1 MRCVKQ
7 RTLKPNTRKQRDIDA
22 LINAYSREK
31 ESWLR
36 YFDRWKNISFL
47 GKPRLVRDE
56 KIKEKYRSPYG
67 LQARHWKLALTDAI
81 ETWDK
86 YWKSLFVIV
95 RSHVARNSHLSEDEK
110 HYAYW
115 LLKGYDQFSQMM
127 QGEYPIPPFSL
138 PVPSLKRGASAL
150 RRLLKKHKKNPPQLK
165 RKRSVRF
172 DADCYS
178 SFEHNNRWYVS
189 LMSLIPGKR
198 IVLPLLGQTGISG
211 TVTLVCKDEGLDL
224 HVSCLL
230 KPKKKA
236 SSAMEAVDF
245 GYTEVMTDTEGKRYG
260 TVFGKHLTK
269 ISEWLHQKGKKRNRL
284 RAIGEN
290 KKNKK
295 MRRCNLGRKKQ
306 TNVTRRAK
314 ATLLKEINTGI
325 NQLIR
330 LKQPA
335 ILITE
340 DLRHSFTFNK
350 SKKLNRKL
358 SSWLR
363 GELQDRIE
371 FKALAEGF
379 RHEQV
384 NPAYGSQSCPACLF
398 VDSKNRTHDNFT
410 CQYCRYE
417 DHADRVAAL
426 NYFNR
431 YGDLEI
437 GRYTPY
443 RQVKTILLERFHR
456 RLELGLSKTV
466 TGRTLDTVAGV
477 HPPPLSIQTASL
489 DGKVVYEPGECIL
502 ANRAVTQRANRK

>member
-198 IVLPLLGQTGISG
+198 IVLPLFGQAKVSG
-211 TVTLVCKDEGLDL
+211 TITLVQKDERLDL
-224 HVSCLL
+224 HVSCPL
-230 KPKKKA
+230 KPKKNA
-236 SSAMEAVDF
+236 SSAIEAVDF

-269 ISEWLHQKGKKRNRL
+269 ISEWLHQKGKSGIDFEPSEKIKKIKRCAAATSGEKNRPTSP
-284 RAIGEN
+284 E
-290 KKNKK
+290 
-295 MRRCNLGRKKQ
+295 
-306 TNVTRRAK
+306 
-314 ATLLKEINTGI
+314 EP
-325 NQLIR
+325 R
-330 LKQPA
+330 LPY
-335 ILITE
+335 
-340 DLRHSFTFNK
+340 
-350 SKKLNRKL
+350 SKKSTPASI
-358 SSWLR
+358 SSS
-363 GELQDRIE
+363 
-371 FKALAEGF
+371 
-379 RHEQV
+379 V
-384 NPAYGSQSCPACLF
+384 
-398 VDSKNRTHDNFT
+398 
-410 CQYCRYE
+410 
-417 DHADRVAAL
+417 
-426 NYFNR
+426 
-431 YGDLEI
+431 
-437 GRYTPY
+437 
-443 RQVKTILLERFHR
+443 
-456 RLELGLSKTV
+456 
-466 TGRTLDTVAGV
+466 
-477 HPPPLSIQTASL
+477 
-489 DGKVVYEPGECIL
+489 
-502 ANRAVTQRANRK
+502 

>member
-7 RTLKPNTRKQRDIDA
+7 RTLAPNTCKQRAIDA
-22 LINAYSREK
+22 LITGYSREK
-31 ESWLR
+31 ETWLR
-36 YFDRWKNISFL
+36 FFDNRKNLPFL

-56 KIKEKYRSPYG
+56 KIKEEYRSPYG
-67 LQARHWKLALTDAI
+67 LQARHWKLALTDAA

-115 LLKGYDQFSQMM
+115 LLKGYDQFAQMM
-127 QGEYPIPPFSL
+127 QGEYPVPPFPL
-138 PVPSLKRGASAL
+138 PASSLKKGASAL
-150 RRLLKKHKKNPPQLK
+150 RRLIKKHKKNPPRIK
-165 RKRSVRF
+165 RKCSVRF

-198 IVLPLLGQTGISG
+198 IVLPLFGQAKVSG
-211 TVTLVCKDEGLDL
+211 TITLVQKDERLDL
-224 HVSCLL
+224 HVSCPL
-230 KPKKKA
+230 KPKKNT
-236 SSAMEAVDF
+236 SSAIEAVDF
-245 GYTEVMTDTEGKRYG
+245 GYTEVMTDTEGNRYG
-260 TVFGKHLTK
+260 TVFGKQITN

-295 MRRCNLGRKKQ
+295 MRRCNLGRKKH
-306 TNVTRRAK
+306 TNVIKRAK
-314 ATLLKEINTGI
+314 TTLLKEINTGI

-330 LKQPA
+330 LKKPTL
-335 ILITE
+335 LITE

-358 SSWLR
+358 SSWLK

-398 VDSKNRTHDNFT
+398 VDRKNRTHDNFT
-410 CQYCRYE
+410 CQYCGHE

-456 RLELGLSKTV
+456 RLELGLTKTV
-466 TGRTLDTVAGV
+466 TGRTLDTVAGA
-477 HPPPLSIQTASL
+477 HPPPLSIQKTPL
-489 DGKVVYEPGECIL
+489 DGKVVVKAGSVRTRKPGGHSESE
-502 ANRAVTQRANRK
+502 